1 MSTEKMRASFRLLM
15 LIATPKLTDKALLLF
30 EKGKLPM
37 QLQAYAHGTASR
49 EMMDMLGLDSGE
61 KSLLLTMMPKTDAD
75 DLLIRLRRELRLGL
89 SGSGIAFTVPISGA
103 NKRVLQMVQQV
114 CQEKPK
120 PEMRRALMQE
130 NDYQIIVALVNQG
143 YSEEVMAAAQ
153 FHEEHPD
160 SRMEIFIVD
169 SHAYSMAEGAGV
181 IEAKQKL
188 DAGETMESVIE
199 YLNDKYAKMEILL
212 TAYTLKVIRKSG
224 RISAAAAI
232 AGDLL
237 GIHPIFTLNDGVSQ
251 VVKKVRGD
259 KAVVS
264 GMATAM
270 ASRMAQGTPYYIG
283 VSDHKYDE
291 EYVEACT
298 KKVGYAP
305 VGIFH
310 LGCAVLSNT
319 GAEAVGLVFE
329 GAKRE
334 R

>member
-1 MSTEKMRASFRLLM
+1 MSKYVV
-15 LIATPKLTDKALLLF
+15 LTDSTCDLPEEAAKQHNIDIVCFKIARDGEGYTERVDFTPEQFCEMLKKAPGLPTTAQITQF
-30 EKGKLPM
+30 EFFDKFEEYDRQGVEQTLYISIN
-37 QLQAYAHGTASR
+37 AG
-49 EMMDMLGLDSGE
+49 
-61 KSLLLTMMPKTDAD
+61 
-75 DLLIRLRRELRLGL
+75 
-89 SGSGIAFTVPISGA
+89 GSGTNAA
-103 NKRVLQMVQQV
+103 
-114 CQEKPK
+114 
-120 PEMRRALMQE
+120 AH
-130 NDYQIIVALVNQG
+130 A
-143 YSEEVMAAAQ
+143 AAAQ

-188 DAGETMESVIE
+188 DAGETMESVVE

-264 GMATAM
+264 GMATTM

>member
-1 MSTEKMRASFRLLM
+1 MSKYVV
-15 LIATPKLTDKALLLF
+15 LTDSTCDLPEEAAKQHNIDIVCFKIALDGEGYTERVDFTPEQFCEMLRKASGLPTTAQITQF
-30 EKGKLPM
+30 EFFDKFEEYDRQGVEQTLYISIN
-37 QLQAYAHGTASR
+37 AG
-49 EMMDMLGLDSGE
+49 
-61 KSLLLTMMPKTDAD
+61 
-75 DLLIRLRRELRLGL
+75 
-89 SGSGIAFTVPISGA
+89 GSGTNAA
-103 NKRVLQMVQQV
+103 
-114 CQEKPK
+114 
-120 PEMRRALMQE
+120 AH
-130 NDYQIIVALVNQG
+130 A
-143 YSEEVMAAAQ
+143 AAAQ

-160 SRMEIFIVD
+160 SKMEIFIVD

-188 DAGETMESVIE
+188 DAGETMESVVE

-212 TAYTLKVIRKSG
+212 TAYTLRVIRKSG

-264 GMATAM
+264 GMATTM

>member
-1 MSTEKMRASFRLLM
+1 MSKYVV
-15 LIATPKLTDKALLLF
+15 LTDSTCDLPEEAAKQHNIDIVCFKIALDGEGYTERVDFTPEQFCEMLKKASGLPTTAQITQF
-30 EKGKLPM
+30 EFFDKFEEYDRQGVEQTLYISIN
-37 QLQAYAHGTASR
+37 AG
-49 EMMDMLGLDSGE
+49 
-61 KSLLLTMMPKTDAD
+61 
-75 DLLIRLRRELRLGL
+75 
-89 SGSGIAFTVPISGA
+89 GSGTNAA
-103 NKRVLQMVQQV
+103 
-114 CQEKPK
+114 
-120 PEMRRALMQE
+120 AH
-130 NDYQIIVALVNQG
+130 A
-143 YSEEVMAAAQ
+143 AAAQ

-160 SRMEIFIVD
+160 SKMEIFIVD

-188 DAGETMESVIE
+188 DAGETMESVVE

-251 VVKKVRGD
+251 VVKKVRGE

-264 GMATAM
+264 SMATTM

>member
-1 MSTEKMRASFRLLM
+1 MSKYVV
-15 LIATPKLTDKALLLF
+15 LTDSTCDLPEEASKQHNIDIVCFKIALDGEGYTERVDFTPEQFCEMLKKASGLPTTAQITQF
-30 EKGKLPM
+30 EFFDKFEEYDRQGVEQTLYISIN
-37 QLQAYAHGTASR
+37 AG
-49 EMMDMLGLDSGE
+49 
-61 KSLLLTMMPKTDAD
+61 
-75 DLLIRLRRELRLGL
+75 
-89 SGSGIAFTVPISGA
+89 GSGTNAA
-103 NKRVLQMVQQV
+103 
-114 CQEKPK
+114 
-120 PEMRRALMQE
+120 AH
-130 NDYQIIVALVNQG
+130 A
-143 YSEEVMAAAQ
+143 AAAQ

-169 SHAYSMAEGAGV
+169 SRAYSMAEGAGV

-188 DAGETMESVIE
+188 DAGETMESVVE

-264 GMATAM
+264 GMATTM

>member
-1 MSTEKMRASFRLLM
+1 MSKYVV
-15 LIATPKLTDKALLLF
+15 LTDSTCDLPEEAAKQHNIDIVCFKIALDGEGYTERVDFTPEQFCEMLKKASGLPTTAQITQF
-30 EKGKLPM
+30 EFFDKFEEYDRQGVEQTLYISIN
-37 QLQAYAHGTASR
+37 AG
-49 EMMDMLGLDSGE
+49 
-61 KSLLLTMMPKTDAD
+61 
-75 DLLIRLRRELRLGL
+75 
-89 SGSGIAFTVPISGA
+89 GSGTNAA
-103 NKRVLQMVQQV
+103 
-114 CQEKPK
+114 
-120 PEMRRALMQE
+120 AH
-130 NDYQIIVALVNQG
+130 A
-143 YSEEVMAAAQ
+143 AAAQ

-188 DAGETMESVIE
+188 DAGETMESVVE

-251 VVKKVRGD
+251 MVKKVRGD

-264 GMATAM
+264 GMATTM

>member
-1 MSTEKMRASFRLLM
+1 MSKYVV
-15 LIATPKLTDKALLLF
+15 LTDSTCDLPEEAAKQHNIDIVCFKIALDGEGYTERVDFTPEQFCEMLKKASGLPTTAQITQF
-30 EKGKLPM
+30 EFFDKFEEYDRQGVEQTLYISIN
-37 QLQAYAHGTASR
+37 AG
-49 EMMDMLGLDSGE
+49 
-61 KSLLLTMMPKTDAD
+61 
-75 DLLIRLRRELRLGL
+75 
-89 SGSGIAFTVPISGA
+89 GSGTNAA
-103 NKRVLQMVQQV
+103 
-114 CQEKPK
+114 
-120 PEMRRALMQE
+120 AH
-130 NDYQIIVALVNQG
+130 A
-143 YSEEVMAAAQ
+143 AAAQ

-160 SRMEIFIVD
+160 SKMEIFIVD

-188 DAGETMESVIE
+188 DAGETMESVVE

-264 GMATAM
+264 
-270 ASRMAQGTPYYIG
+270 SMAQGTPYYIG

>member
-1 MSTEKMRASFRLLM
+1 MSKYVV
-15 LIATPKLTDKALLLF
+15 LTDSTCDLPEETAKQHNIDIVCFKIALDGEGYTERVDFTPEQFCEMLKKASGLPTTAQITQF
-30 EKGKLPM
+30 EFFDKFEEYDRQGVEQTLYISIN
-37 QLQAYAHGTASR
+37 AG
-49 EMMDMLGLDSGE
+49 
-61 KSLLLTMMPKTDAD
+61 
-75 DLLIRLRRELRLGL
+75 
-89 SGSGIAFTVPISGA
+89 GSGTNAA
-103 NKRVLQMVQQV
+103 
-114 CQEKPK
+114 
-120 PEMRRALMQE
+120 AH
-130 NDYQIIVALVNQG
+130 A
-143 YSEEVMAAAQ
+143 AAAQ

-188 DAGETMESVIE
+188 DAGETMESVVE

-264 GMATAM
+264 GMATTM

>member
-1 MSTEKMRASFRLLM
+1 MSKYVV
-15 LIATPKLTDKALLLF
+15 LTDSTCDLPEEAAKQHNIDIVCFKIALDGEGYTERVDFTPEQFCEMLKKASGLPTTAQITQF
-30 EKGKLPM
+30 EFFDKFEEYDRQGVEQTLYISIN
-37 QLQAYAHGTASR
+37 AG
-49 EMMDMLGLDSGE
+49 
-61 KSLLLTMMPKTDAD
+61 
-75 DLLIRLRRELRLGL
+75 
-89 SGSGIAFTVPISGA
+89 GSGTNAA
-103 NKRVLQMVQQV
+103 
-114 CQEKPK
+114 
-120 PEMRRALMQE
+120 AH
-130 NDYQIIVALVNQG
+130 A
-143 YSEEVMAAAQ
+143 AAAQ

-160 SRMEIFIVD
+160 SKMEIFIVD

-188 DAGETMESVIE
+188 DAGETMESVVE

-212 TAYTLKVIRKSG
+212 TAYTLRVIRKSG

-264 GMATAM
+264 GMATTM

>member
-1 MSTEKMRASFRLLM
+1 MSKYVV
-15 LIATPKLTDKALLLF
+15 LTDSTCDLPEEAAKQHNIDIVCFKIALDGEGYTERVDFTPEQFCEMLRKASGLPTTAQITQF
-30 EKGKLPM
+30 EFFDKFEEYDRQGVEQTLYISIN
-37 QLQAYAHGTASR
+37 AG
-49 EMMDMLGLDSGE
+49 
-61 KSLLLTMMPKTDAD
+61 
-75 DLLIRLRRELRLGL
+75 
-89 SGSGIAFTVPISGA
+89 GSGTNAA
-103 NKRVLQMVQQV
+103 
-114 CQEKPK
+114 
-120 PEMRRALMQE
+120 AH
-130 NDYQIIVALVNQG
+130 A
-143 YSEEVMAAAQ
+143 AAAQ

-188 DAGETMESVIE
+188 DAGETMESVVE

-264 GMATAM
+264 GMATTM

-305 VGIFH
+305 VGMFH

>member
-1 MSTEKMRASFRLLM
+1 MSKYVV
-15 LIATPKLTDKALLLF
+15 LTDSTCDLPEEAAKQHNIDIVCFKIALDGEGYTERVDFTPEQFCEMLKKASGLPTTAQITQF
-30 EKGKLPM
+30 EFFDKFEEYDRQGVEQTLYISIN
-37 QLQAYAHGTASR
+37 AG
-49 EMMDMLGLDSGE
+49 
-61 KSLLLTMMPKTDAD
+61 
-75 DLLIRLRRELRLGL
+75 
-89 SGSGIAFTVPISGA
+89 GSGTNAA
-103 NKRVLQMVQQV
+103 
-114 CQEKPK
+114 
-120 PEMRRALMQE
+120 AH
-130 NDYQIIVALVNQG
+130 A
-143 YSEEVMAAAQ
+143 AAAQ

-188 DAGETMESVIE
+188 DAGETMESVVE

-224 RISAAAAI
+224 RISAAAAF

-264 GMATAM
+264 GMATTM

>member
-1 MSTEKMRASFRLLM
+1 MSKYVV
-15 LIATPKLTDKALLLF
+15 LTDSTCDLPEEAAKQHNIDIVCFKIALDGEGYTERVDFTPEQFCEMLKKASGLPTTAQITQF
-30 EKGKLPM
+30 EFFDKFEEYDRQGVEQTLYISIN
-37 QLQAYAHGTASR
+37 AG
-49 EMMDMLGLDSGE
+49 
-61 KSLLLTMMPKTDAD
+61 
-75 DLLIRLRRELRLGL
+75 
-89 SGSGIAFTVPISGA
+89 GSGTNAA
-103 NKRVLQMVQQV
+103 
-114 CQEKPK
+114 
-120 PEMRRALMQE
+120 AH
-130 NDYQIIVALVNQG
+130 A
-143 YSEEVMAAAQ
+143 AAAQ

-188 DAGETMESVIE
+188 DAGETMESVVE

-237 GIHPIFTLNDGVSQ
+237 GIHPIFTLNDGVSHI
-251 VVKKVRGD
+251 VKKVRGD

-264 GMATAM
+264 GMATTM

>member
-1 MSTEKMRASFRLLM
+1 MSKYVV
-15 LIATPKLTDKALLLF
+15 LTDSTCDLPEEAAKQHNIDIVCFKIALDGEGYTERVDFTPEQFCEMLKKASGLPTTAQITQF
-30 EKGKLPM
+30 EFFDKFEEYDRQGVEQTLYISIN
-37 QLQAYAHGTASR
+37 AG
-49 EMMDMLGLDSGE
+49 
-61 KSLLLTMMPKTDAD
+61 
-75 DLLIRLRRELRLGL
+75 
-89 SGSGIAFTVPISGA
+89 GSGTNAA
-103 NKRVLQMVQQV
+103 
-114 CQEKPK
+114 
-120 PEMRRALMQE
+120 AH
-130 NDYQIIVALVNQG
+130 A
-143 YSEEVMAAAQ
+143 AAAQ

-160 SRMEIFIVD
+160 SKMEIFIVD

-188 DAGETMESVIE
+188 DAGETMESVVE

-251 VVKKVRGD
+251 VVKKVRGE

-264 GMATAM
+264 GMATTM

>member
-1 MSTEKMRASFRLLM
+1 MSKYVV
-15 LIATPKLTDKALLLF
+15 LTDSTCDLPEEAAKQHNIDIVCFKIALDGEGYTERVDFTPEQFCEMLKKASGLPTTAQITQF
-30 EKGKLPM
+30 EFFDKFEEYDRQGVEQTLYISIN
-37 QLQAYAHGTASR
+37 AG
-49 EMMDMLGLDSGE
+49 
-61 KSLLLTMMPKTDAD
+61 
-75 DLLIRLRRELRLGL
+75 
-89 SGSGIAFTVPISGA
+89 GSGTNAA
-103 NKRVLQMVQQV
+103 
-114 CQEKPK
+114 
-120 PEMRRALMQE
+120 AH
-130 NDYQIIVALVNQG
+130 A
-143 YSEEVMAAAQ
+143 AAAQ

-188 DAGETMESVIE
+188 DAGETMESVVE

-264 GMATAM
+264 GMATTM

-329 GAKRE
+329 GVKRE

>member
-1 MSTEKMRASFRLLM
+1 MSKYVV
-15 LIATPKLTDKALLLF
+15 LTDSTCDLPEEAAKQHNIDIVCFKIALDGEGYTERVDFTPEQFCEMLKKASGLPTTAQITQF
-30 EKGKLPM
+30 EFFDKFEEYDRQGVEQTLYISIN
-37 QLQAYAHGTASR
+37 AG
-49 EMMDMLGLDSGE
+49 
-61 KSLLLTMMPKTDAD
+61 
-75 DLLIRLRRELRLGL
+75 
-89 SGSGIAFTVPISGA
+89 GSGTNAA
-103 NKRVLQMVQQV
+103 
-114 CQEKPK
+114 
-120 PEMRRALMQE
+120 AH
-130 NDYQIIVALVNQG
+130 A
-143 YSEEVMAAAQ
+143 AAAQ

-188 DAGETMESVIE
+188 DAGETMENVVE

-232 AGDLL
+232 AGDLF

-264 GMATAM
+264 GMATTM

>member
-1 MSTEKMRASFRLLM
+1 MSKYVV
-15 LIATPKLTDKALLLF
+15 LTDATCDLPEEAAKQHNIDIVCFKIALDGEGYTERVDFTPEQFCEMLKKASGLPTTAQITQF
-30 EKGKLPM
+30 EFFDKFEEYDRQGVEQTLYISIN
-37 QLQAYAHGTASR
+37 AG
-49 EMMDMLGLDSGE
+49 
-61 KSLLLTMMPKTDAD
+61 
-75 DLLIRLRRELRLGL
+75 
-89 SGSGIAFTVPISGA
+89 GSGTNAA
-103 NKRVLQMVQQV
+103 
-114 CQEKPK
+114 
-120 PEMRRALMQE
+120 AH
-130 NDYQIIVALVNQG
+130 A
-143 YSEEVMAAAQ
+143 AAAQ

-188 DAGETMESVIE
+188 DAGETMESVVE

-264 GMATAM
+264 GMATTM
-270 ASRMAQGTPYYIG
+270 ASRIAQGTPYYIG

>member
-1 MSTEKMRASFRLLM
+1 
-15 LIATPKLTDKALLLF
+15 
-30 EKGKLPM
+30 
-37 QLQAYAHGTASR
+37 
-49 EMMDMLGLDSGE
+49 
-61 KSLLLTMMPKTDAD
+61 
-75 DLLIRLRRELRLGL
+75 
-89 SGSGIAFTVPISGA
+89 
-103 NKRVLQMVQQV
+103 
-114 CQEKPK
+114 
-120 PEMRRALMQE
+120 
-130 NDYQIIVALVNQG
+130 
-143 YSEEVMAAAQ
+143 
-153 FHEEHPD
+153 
-160 SRMEIFIVD
+160 MEIFIVD

-188 DAGETMESVIE
+188 DAGETMESVVE

-237 GIHPIFTLNDGVSQ
+237 GIHPIFTLNDGVSRN
-251 VVKKVRGD
+251 VR
-259 KAVVS
+259 KCA
-264 GMATAM
+264 ATRRLSA
-270 ASRMAQGTPYYIG
+270 AWRRRWPARMAQGTPYYIG

>member
-1 MSTEKMRASFRLLM
+1 MSKYVV
-15 LIATPKLTDKALLLF
+15 LTDSTCDLPEEAAKQHNIDIVCFKIALDGEGYTERVDFTPEQFCEMLKKASGLPTTAQITQF
-30 EKGKLPM
+30 EFFDKFEEYDRQGVEQTLYISIN
-37 QLQAYAHGTASR
+37 AG
-49 EMMDMLGLDSGE
+49 
-61 KSLLLTMMPKTDAD
+61 
-75 DLLIRLRRELRLGL
+75 
-89 SGSGIAFTVPISGA
+89 GSGTNAA
-103 NKRVLQMVQQV
+103 
-114 CQEKPK
+114 
-120 PEMRRALMQE
+120 AH
-130 NDYQIIVALVNQG
+130 A
-143 YSEEVMAAAQ
+143 AAAQ

-188 DAGETMESVIE
+188 DAGETMESVVE

-237 GIHPIFTLNDGVSQ
+237 GIHPIFMLNDGVSQ

-264 GMATAM
+264 GMATTM

-283 VSDHKYDE
+283 ISDRKYED

-305 VGIFH
+305 AAFSASAARCSPIPARKRSVSS
-310 LGCAVLSNT
+310 LRRK
-319 GAEAVGLVFE
+319 AESVKYQGLAHVCDL
-329 GAKRE
+329 KPL
-334 R
+334 

>member
-1 MSTEKMRASFRLLM
+1 MSKYVV
-15 LIATPKLTDKALLLF
+15 LTDSTCDLPEEAAKQHNIDIVCFKIALDGEGYTERVDFTPEQFCEMLKKASGLPTTAQITQF
-30 EKGKLPM
+30 EFFDKFEEYDRQGVEQTLYISIN
-37 QLQAYAHGTASR
+37 AG
-49 EMMDMLGLDSGE
+49 
-61 KSLLLTMMPKTDAD
+61 
-75 DLLIRLRRELRLGL
+75 
-89 SGSGIAFTVPISGA
+89 GSGTNAA
-103 NKRVLQMVQQV
+103 
-114 CQEKPK
+114 
-120 PEMRRALMQE
+120 AH
-130 NDYQIIVALVNQG
+130 A
-143 YSEEVMAAAQ
+143 AAAQ

-160 SRMEIFIVD
+160 SKMEIFIVD

-188 DAGETMESVIE
+188 DAGETMESVVE

-264 GMATAM
+264 GMATTM
-270 ASRMAQGTPYYIG
+270 ASRMVQGTPYYIG

>member
-1 MSTEKMRASFRLLM
+1 MSKYVV
-15 LIATPKLTDKALLLF
+15 LTDSTCDLPEEAAKQHNIDIVCFKIALDGEGYTERVDFTPEQFCEMLKKASGLPTTAQITQF
-30 EKGKLPM
+30 EFFDKFEEYDRQGVEQTLYISIN
-37 QLQAYAHGTASR
+37 AG
-49 EMMDMLGLDSGE
+49 
-61 KSLLLTMMPKTDAD
+61 
-75 DLLIRLRRELRLGL
+75 
-89 SGSGIAFTVPISGA
+89 GSGTNAA
-103 NKRVLQMVQQV
+103 
-114 CQEKPK
+114 
-120 PEMRRALMQE
+120 AH
-130 NDYQIIVALVNQG
+130 A
-143 YSEEVMAAAQ
+143 AAAQ

-188 DAGETMESVIE
+188 DAGETMESVVE

-259 KAVVS
+259 KAVIS
-264 GMATAM
+264 GMATTM

>member
-1 MSTEKMRASFRLLM
+1 MSKYVV
-15 LIATPKLTDKALLLF
+15 LTDSTCDLPEDAAKQHNIDIVCFKIALDGEGYTERVDFTPEQFCEMLKKASGLPTTAQITQF
-30 EKGKLPM
+30 EFFDKFEEYDRQGVEQTLYISIN
-37 QLQAYAHGTASR
+37 AG
-49 EMMDMLGLDSGE
+49 
-61 KSLLLTMMPKTDAD
+61 
-75 DLLIRLRRELRLGL
+75 
-89 SGSGIAFTVPISGA
+89 GSGTNAA
-103 NKRVLQMVQQV
+103 
-114 CQEKPK
+114 
-120 PEMRRALMQE
+120 AH
-130 NDYQIIVALVNQG
+130 A
-143 YSEEVMAAAQ
+143 AAAQ

-188 DAGETMESVIE
+188 DAGETMESVVE

-264 GMATAM
+264 GMATTM

>member
-1 MSTEKMRASFRLLM
+1 MSKYVV
-15 LIATPKLTDKALLLF
+15 LTDSTCDLPEEAAKQHNIDIVCFKIALDGEGYTERVDFTPEQFCEMLKKASGLPTTAQITQF
-30 EKGKLPM
+30 EFFDKFEEYDRQGVEQTLYISIN
-37 QLQAYAHGTASR
+37 AG
-49 EMMDMLGLDSGE
+49 
-61 KSLLLTMMPKTDAD
+61 
-75 DLLIRLRRELRLGL
+75 
-89 SGSGIAFTVPISGA
+89 GSGTNAA
-103 NKRVLQMVQQV
+103 
-114 CQEKPK
+114 
-120 PEMRRALMQE
+120 AH
-130 NDYQIIVALVNQG
+130 A
-143 YSEEVMAAAQ
+143 AAAQ

-188 DAGETMESVIE
+188 DAGETMESVVE

-212 TAYTLKVIRKSG
+212 TAYALKVIRKSG

-264 GMATAM
+264 GMATTM

>member
-1 MSTEKMRASFRLLM
+1 MSKYVV
-15 LIATPKLTDKALLLF
+15 LTDSTCDLPEEAAKQHNIDIVCFKIALDGEGYTERVDFTPEQFCEMLKKASGLPTTAQITQF
-30 EKGKLPM
+30 EFFDKFEEYDRQGVEQTLYISIN
-37 QLQAYAHGTASR
+37 AG
-49 EMMDMLGLDSGE
+49 
-61 KSLLLTMMPKTDAD
+61 
-75 DLLIRLRRELRLGL
+75 
-89 SGSGIAFTVPISGA
+89 GSGTNAA
-103 NKRVLQMVQQV
+103 
-114 CQEKPK
+114 
-120 PEMRRALMQE
+120 AH
-130 NDYQIIVALVNQG
+130 A
-143 YSEEVMAAAQ
+143 AAAQ

-188 DAGETMESVIE
+188 DAGETMESVVE

-264 GMATAM
+264 GMATTM
-270 ASRMAQGTPYYIG
+270 ASRMVQGTPYYIG

>member
-1 MSTEKMRASFRLLM
+1 MSKYVV
-15 LIATPKLTDKALLLF
+15 LTDSTCDLPEEAAKQHNIDIVCFKIALDGEGYTERVDFTPEQFCEMLKKASGLPTTAQITQF
-30 EKGKLPM
+30 EFFDKFEEYDRQGVEQTLYISIN
-37 QLQAYAHGTASR
+37 AG
-49 EMMDMLGLDSGE
+49 
-61 KSLLLTMMPKTDAD
+61 
-75 DLLIRLRRELRLGL
+75 
-89 SGSGIAFTVPISGA
+89 GSGT
-103 NKRVLQMVQQV
+103 N
-114 CQEKPK
+114 
-120 PEMRRALMQE
+120 
-130 NDYQIIVALVNQG
+130 
-143 YSEEVMAAAQ
+143 AAAHAAATQ

-188 DAGETMESVIE
+188 DAGETMESVVE

-251 VVKKVRGD
+251 VVKKVRGE

-264 GMATAM
+264 SMATTM

>member
-1 MSTEKMRASFRLLM
+1 MSKYVV
-15 LIATPKLTDKALLLF
+15 LTDSTCDLPEEAAKQHNIDIVCFKIALDGEGYTERVDFTPEQFCEMLKKASGLPTTAQITQF
-30 EKGKLPM
+30 EFFDKFEEYDRQGVEQTLYISIN
-37 QLQAYAHGTASR
+37 AG
-49 EMMDMLGLDSGE
+49 
-61 KSLLLTMMPKTDAD
+61 
-75 DLLIRLRRELRLGL
+75 
-89 SGSGIAFTVPISGA
+89 GSGTNAA
-103 NKRVLQMVQQV
+103 
-114 CQEKPK
+114 
-120 PEMRRALMQE
+120 AH
-130 NDYQIIVALVNQG
+130 A
-143 YSEEVMAAAQ
+143 AAAQ

-169 SHAYSMAEGAGV
+169 SHAYSMAVGAGV

-188 DAGETMESVIE
+188 DAGETMESVVE

-264 GMATAM
+264 GMATTM

-319 GAEAVGLVFE
+319 GADAVGLVFE

>member
-1 MSTEKMRASFRLLM
+1 MSKYVV
-15 LIATPKLTDKALLLF
+15 LTDSTCDLPEEAAKQHNIDIVCFKIALDGEGYTERVDFTPEQFCEMLRKASGLPTTAQITQF
-30 EKGKLPM
+30 EFFDKFEEYDRQGVE
-37 QLQAYAHGTASR
+37 QTRY
-49 EMMDMLGLDSGE
+49 
-61 KSLLLTMMPKTDAD
+61 
-75 DLLIRLRRELRLGL
+75 L
-89 SGSGIAFTVPISGA
+89 SINAGGSGTNAA
-103 NKRVLQMVQQV
+103 
-114 CQEKPK
+114 
-120 PEMRRALMQE
+120 AH
-130 NDYQIIVALVNQG
+130 A
-143 YSEEVMAAAQ
+143 AAAQ

-188 DAGETMESVIE
+188 DAGETMESVVE

-264 GMATAM
+264 GMATTM

>member
-1 MSTEKMRASFRLLM
+1 MSKYVV
-15 LIATPKLTDKALLLF
+15 LTDSTCDLPEEAAKQHNIDIVCFKIALDGEGYTERVDFTPEQFCEMLKKASGLPTTAQITQF
-30 EKGKLPM
+30 EFFDKFEEYDRQGVEQTLYISIN
-37 QLQAYAHGTASR
+37 AG
-49 EMMDMLGLDSGE
+49 
-61 KSLLLTMMPKTDAD
+61 
-75 DLLIRLRRELRLGL
+75 
-89 SGSGIAFTVPISGA
+89 GSGTNAA
-103 NKRVLQMVQQV
+103 
-114 CQEKPK
+114 
-120 PEMRRALMQE
+120 AH
-130 NDYQIIVALVNQG
+130 A
-143 YSEEVMAAAQ
+143 AAAQ

-181 IEAKQKL
+181 VEAKQKL
-188 DAGETMESVIE
+188 DAGETMESVVE

-264 GMATAM
+264 SMATTM

>member
-1 MSTEKMRASFRLLM
+1 MSKYVV
-15 LIATPKLTDKALLLF
+15 LTDSTCDLPEETAKQHNIDIVCFKIALDGEGYTERVDFTPEQFCEMLKKASGLPTTAQITQF
-30 EKGKLPM
+30 EFFDKFEEYDRQGVEQTLYISIN
-37 QLQAYAHGTASR
+37 AG
-49 EMMDMLGLDSGE
+49 
-61 KSLLLTMMPKTDAD
+61 
-75 DLLIRLRRELRLGL
+75 
-89 SGSGIAFTVPISGA
+89 GSGTNAA
-103 NKRVLQMVQQV
+103 
-114 CQEKPK
+114 
-120 PEMRRALMQE
+120 AH
-130 NDYQIIVALVNQG
+130 A
-143 YSEEVMAAAQ
+143 AAAQ

-188 DAGETMESVIE
+188 DAGETMESVVE

-264 GMATAM
+264 GMATTM

-319 GAEAVGLVFE
+319 GEEAVGLVFE

>member
-1 MSTEKMRASFRLLM
+1 MSKYVV
-15 LIATPKLTDKALLLF
+15 LTDSTCDLPEEAAKQHNIDIVCFKIALDGEGYTERVDFTPEQFCEMLKKASGLPTTAQITQF
-30 EKGKLPM
+30 EFFDKFEEYDRQGVEQTLYISIN
-37 QLQAYAHGTASR
+37 AG
-49 EMMDMLGLDSGE
+49 
-61 KSLLLTMMPKTDAD
+61 
-75 DLLIRLRRELRLGL
+75 
-89 SGSGIAFTVPISGA
+89 GSGTNAA
-103 NKRVLQMVQQV
+103 
-114 CQEKPK
+114 
-120 PEMRRALMQE
+120 AH
-130 NDYQIIVALVNQG
+130 A
-143 YSEEVMAAAQ
+143 AAAQ

-160 SRMEIFIVD
+160 SKMEIFIVD

-188 DAGETMESVIE
+188 DAGETMESVVE

-237 GIHPIFTLNDGVSQ
+237 AIHPIFTLNDGVSQ
-251 VVKKVRGD
+251 VVKKVRGE

-264 GMATAM
+264 SMATTM

>member
-1 MSTEKMRASFRLLM
+1 M
-15 LIATPKLTDKALLLF
+15 LIDAAQNSAFERKKKMSKFVVLTDSTCDLPEEAAKQHNIDIVCFKIALDGEGYTERVDFTPEQFCEMLKKASGLPTTAQITQF
-30 EKGKLPM
+30 EFFDKFEEYDRQGVEQTLYISIN
-37 QLQAYAHGTASR
+37 AG
-49 EMMDMLGLDSGE
+49 
-61 KSLLLTMMPKTDAD
+61 
-75 DLLIRLRRELRLGL
+75 
-89 SGSGIAFTVPISGA
+89 GSGTNAA
-103 NKRVLQMVQQV
+103 
-114 CQEKPK
+114 
-120 PEMRRALMQE
+120 AH
-130 NDYQIIVALVNQG
+130 A
-143 YSEEVMAAAQ
+143 AAAQ

-188 DAGETMESVIE
+188 DAGETMESVVE

-237 GIHPIFTLNDGVSQ
+237 GIHPIFTLNDGVSHI
-251 VVKKVRGD
+251 VKKVRGE

-264 GMATAM
+264 GMAATM
-270 ASRMAQGTPYYIG
+270 AERMAQGTPYYIG
-283 VSDHKYDE
+283 ISDRKYED

-298 KKVGYAP
+298 KKVGYVPA
-305 VGIFH
+305 GIFR

-329 GAKRE
+329 GEKR
-334 R
+334 RA

>member
-1 MSTEKMRASFRLLM
+1 MSKYVV
-15 LIATPKLTDKALLLF
+15 LTDSTCDLPEEAAKQHNIDIVCFKIALDGEGYTERVDFTPEQFCEMLKKASGLPTTAQITQF
-30 EKGKLPM
+30 EFFDKFEEYDRQGVEQTLYISIH
-37 QLQAYAHGTASR
+37 AG
-49 EMMDMLGLDSGE
+49 
-61 KSLLLTMMPKTDAD
+61 
-75 DLLIRLRRELRLGL
+75 
-89 SGSGIAFTVPISGA
+89 GSGTNAA
-103 NKRVLQMVQQV
+103 
-114 CQEKPK
+114 
-120 PEMRRALMQE
+120 AH
-130 NDYQIIVALVNQG
+130 A
-143 YSEEVMAAAQ
+143 AAAQ

-188 DAGETMESVIE
+188 DAGETMESVVE

-264 GMATAM
+264 GMATTM

-329 GAKRE
+329 GVKRE